1 MGVVG
6 RVRYRTWQFWRS
18 MRPAPL
24 PSDHEEEV
32 AAILNPNEMELFHRL
47 PLADRHHCYRVMR
60 TIKGTGHS
68 ENELLAAAI
77 LHDVG
82 KTEAQ
87 TTWWD
92 RPLVV
97 LAEAIAP
104 SAAEKWANGSGQ
116 GLSRP
121 FKTKANHADWGAN
134 LALDAGSMALTVEL
148 IRRHHPDPASPIGT
162 NQNDSVKS
170 TEEEFEQMLALLRW
184 ADGIN

>member
-1 MGVVG
+1 
-6 RVRYRTWQFWRS
+6 
-18 MRPAPL
+18 MRPANL

-32 AAILNPNEMELFHRL
+32 AAILNPNEMDLFQRM
-47 PLADRHHCYRVMR
+47 PPADKHHCYRVMR

-97 LAEAIAP
+97 LAEVIAP
-104 SAAEKWANGSGQ
+104 AAAEKWANGSGQ

-121 FKTKANHADWGAN
+121 FKTKAMHAEWGAD
-134 LALDAGSMALTVEL
+134 LAVEAGSAALTVEL
-148 IRRHHPDPASPIGT
+148 IRRHHPAPASPIET
-162 NQNDSVKS
+162 NQNENDKS
-170 TEEEFEQMLALLRW
+170 TDEELEQMLALLRR